1 MMAKVACEEGAWRYR
16 RHLRR
21 GRPPIPVH
29 RCTIWG
35 YRAFRRTNVLFLYYA
50 HDGFDFRAGHETE
63 SRPAFLFRHFPT
75 SDKSPF
81 DDDFRVHIRAMKN
94 VIFTQ
99 MYKKGG
105 IFRLMGGRKFG

>member
-1 MMAKVACEEGAWRYR
+1 VPFG
-16 RHLRR
+16 
-21 GRPPIPVH
+21 V
-29 RCTIWG
+29 
-35 YRAFRRTNVLFLYYA
+35 RTCFFFIAA

-105 IFRLMGGRKFG
+105 IFRRMGGRKFG